1 MKIGVLT
8 FHRAKNYGAILQCYA
23 LMCVLRS
30 FGHEVEILDYR
41 NDFLENKYKIFSL
54 NELKNRIGGIRSLAR
69 YLKKAPNRYIRSKKF
84 DEFVSV
90 NIPLSSSFSDAVTIP
105 QSYDAYVIGSDQL
118 WNDSLTGTFD
128 EVFLGDFPHPE
139 NSKVVGYAISSN
151 VVALGRMGQQKLENV
166 AGNFSMLSFRE
177 KTLADYFYEMTG
189 IRIPVVIDP
198 TLLTDSCLWNPLVN
212 DKFIN
217 ENYVLTYQIRG
228 SANEKAML
236 LKQAKELGEKLNCKV
251 IDVDYRKH
259 DVYDFLSLIKYAKYI
274 VTSSFHGTAFSMI
287 FGKQFACVKLKDK
300 GDVRYLDLL
309 RALNLENLA
318 YDLGQPIIPTQLDPH
333 ILEKNLLNLR
343 NESIEFLRQ
352 I

>member
-1 MKIGVLT
+1 MKIGILT

-41 NDFLENKYKIFSL
+41 NGFLEGKYKIFSL

-128 EVFLGDFPHPE
+128 DVFLGEFPHPK

-151 VVALGRMGQQKLENV
+151 VVAIRKMGRQKLENV
-166 AGNFSMLSFRE
+166 VANFSKLSFRE
-177 KTLADYFYEMTG
+177 KTLSDLAREITG
-189 IRIPVVIDP
+189 CQVPVVVDP
-198 TLLTDSCLWNPLVN
+198 TLLTDYSVWEPLVN
-212 DKFIN
+212 KKYAD
-217 ENYVLTYQIRG
+217 ENYVLSYQIRG
-228 SANEKAML
+228 NAREKAQL

-259 DVYDFLSLIKYAKYI
+259 DVYDFLSLLKYAKYV
-274 VTSSFHGTAFSMI
+274 VTSSFHGTAFSII
-287 FGKQFACVKLKDK
+287 FRKQFACVKLNDK